1 MFQLCLTTLLLK
13 TFYRLSV
20 HTEPGTGMI
29 KNCVIILIMAGN
41 SYC

>member
-1 MFQLCLTTLLLK
+1 MFQPRLTTLLLK
-13 TFYRLSV
+13 TFYRLPV